1 MRTSR
6 MVQIPS
12 PAATGSMIALAVG
25 RVYVNLT
32 PAFPPQALTQDIA
45 NLVSACASSRTPQAR
60 RS

>member
-1 MRTSR
+1 